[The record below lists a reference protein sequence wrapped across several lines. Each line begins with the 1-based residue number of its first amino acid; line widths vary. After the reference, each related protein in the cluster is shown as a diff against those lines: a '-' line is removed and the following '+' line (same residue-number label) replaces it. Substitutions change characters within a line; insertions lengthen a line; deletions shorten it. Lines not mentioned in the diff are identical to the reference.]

1 MNITIHEINETNLQD
16 AVRIYNSNEDFLRH
30 HLAVSRIDEAFIRN
44 EIKEMH
50 DNGFVSTLIKLDGEA
65 VAIMDYMPPRDGNDY
80 LSLLMHI
87 NTKQGSGLG
96 SMLYKRFEQ
105 EMIDLGATT
114 IRIDVVNDY
123 ETNSKLFWEK
133 MGFQAQGS
141 ETLTWGQKTS
151 QVVVMK
157 KML

>member
-65 VAIMDYMPPRDGNDY
+65 VAIMDYMPPRDGNVY
-80 LSLLMHI
+80 LSLLMLI
-87 NTKQGSGLG
+87 NTK
-96 SMLYKRFEQ
+96 
-105 EMIDLGATT
+105 
-114 IRIDVVNDY
+114 
-123 ETNSKLFWEK
+123 
-133 MGFQAQGS
+133 QGS

-157 KML
+157 KLL